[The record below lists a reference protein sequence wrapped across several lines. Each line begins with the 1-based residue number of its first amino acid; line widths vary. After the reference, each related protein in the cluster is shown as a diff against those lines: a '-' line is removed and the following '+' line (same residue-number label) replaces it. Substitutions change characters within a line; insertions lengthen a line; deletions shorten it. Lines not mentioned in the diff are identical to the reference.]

1 MSTPTFDTLK
11 FVERLERAGI
21 PREQAVALLQAQ
33 EEVFSKAMDSTL
45 VTKSDI
51 ENLKSEVVKVDR
63 CMDRLDAKLD
73 KLVWMLGIVV
83 VLAVADFA
91 KHFI

>member
-1 MSTPTFDTLK
+1 MSTPTFDTFK
-11 FVERLERAGI
+11 FVERLESAGM

-33 EEVFSKAMDSTL
+33 QEVFAEAMDSTL
-45 VTKSDI
+45 ATKSDI
-51 ENLKSEVVKVDR
+51 QNLKSEVVKVDR

-83 VLAVADFA
+83 VLTVADFI

>member
-1 MSTPTFDTLK
+1 MPACRD
-11 FVERLERAGI
+11 
-21 PREQAVALLQAQ
+21 
-33 EEVFSKAMDSTL
+33 
-45 VTKSDI
+45 
-51 ENLKSEVVKVDR
+51 LKSEVVKVDR

-83 VLAVADFA
+83 VLTVADFV